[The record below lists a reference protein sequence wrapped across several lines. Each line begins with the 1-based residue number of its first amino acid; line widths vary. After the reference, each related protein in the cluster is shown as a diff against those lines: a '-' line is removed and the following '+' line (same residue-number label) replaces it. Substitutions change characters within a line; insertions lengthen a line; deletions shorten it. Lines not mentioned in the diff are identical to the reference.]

1 MALKKVG
8 RYSAQE
14 VEYIKTSREEGV
26 NWVTIAKK
34 LKRNPQTIMRKYYRL
49 EEPKVIRTV
58 DTKDLN
64 SVTLNVKGVEITM
77 VFK

>member
-8 RYSAQE
+8 RYSAKE

-26 NWVTIAKK
+26 SWATIGKK
-34 LKRNPQTIMRKYYRL
+34 LKRNPQTVMRKYYRI
-49 EEPKVIRTV
+49 EEPKVVRTV
-58 DTKDLN
+58 ENKELN

>member
-1 MALKKVG
+1 MALNKTG

-14 VEYIKTSREEGV
+14 VEYIKTSREEGA
-26 NWVTIAKK
+26 NWVTIARK

-49 EEPKVIRTV
+49 KEAKIIRTV
-58 DTKDLN
+58 DAKDLN